1 MRPLEFL
8 PRCALVLAAA
18 CESAREPARDSVIA
32 PDSAAVPVAAP
43 PAQPG
48 PRADS
53 AREIYIDSV
62 VPGNPL
68 VVMGRARTFEN
79 TVQVRVL
86 DASGA
91 TMTEVYETSV
101 GEMGNHNPFTARVW
115 LGRDPGPYVTVQ
127 SFAYSANDGSVRSL
141 TSARAEI
148 PPARSAVSVDFA
160 TTDCAETKTFRR
172 TVPPAAA
179 IARLMAEILVAGPTA
194 EERSQG
200 ATHPFP
206 QGSRVRGVNLR
217 GGVLT
222 VDFNE
227 RLQNVGGACKAQAI
241 RTALTRTLGRLPSVR
256 EVVVTAGGSRE
267 LALQP

>member
-1 MRPLEFL
+1 MRTCLALLGLAL
-8 PRCALVLAAA
+8 PVTLACTDAGRA
-18 CESAREPARDSVIA
+18 PAS
-32 PDSAAVPVAAP
+32 DSAPRADSTP
-43 PAQPG
+43 PAQ
-48 PRADS
+48 RADS

-86 DASGA
+86 DASGE

-115 LGRDPGPYVTVQ
+115 LGRDPGSHVTVQ
-127 SFAYSANDGSVRSL
+127 SFEYSAKDGSVRSL
-141 TSARAEI
+141 TSERVPIAAPRTEVA
-148 PPARSAVSVDFA
+148 VDFA
-160 TTDCAETKTFRR
+160 TAECTETKTFRR
-172 TVPPAAA
+172 SAPSAVAV
-179 IARLMAEILVAGPTA
+179 ARLMVEILVAGPTA
-194 EERSQG
+194 EERAQG

-206 QGSRVRGVNLR
+206 PGARVRSVNLR
-217 GGVLT
+217 DGVLT
-222 VDFNE
+222 VDFDE

-241 RTALTRTLGRLPSVR
+241 RTATTRTLARLPSVR
-256 EVVVTAGGSRE
+256 EVIITAGGSRD